1 MKYFDICITFIFMVK
16 IIFLILSGY
25 LVYLKKTAP
34 NSSKEKNVE
43 ILKKMSEFIFT
54 ILMSV
59 LVIYLFNPRYKRDSK
74 LDYETK
80 LLLFAFGFVSILG
93 ANWDLFK
100 EQSGYIK
107 TLFSQKIKNKK

>member
-16 IIFLILSGY
+16 ILFIILS
-25 LVYLKKTAP
+25 VYLAYLKRTAP
-34 NSSKEKNVE
+34 NSSNEKNVE
-43 ILKKMSEFIFT
+43 TMKKMVEFIFT

-80 LLLFAFGFVSILG
+80 FLLFAFGFVSILG
-93 ANWDLFK
+93 AKWSFFA
-100 EQSGYIK
+100 EQIEYAK
-107 TLFSQKIKNKK
+107 QYLVKNKK